1 MCLSSLWFRWW
12 EHWGDPSISTEA
24 ECLVRELISCGDG
37 WESHTWSPACQEGNN
52 TLFYHQLPSGY
63 QCTAGGTSFVYL
75 FVVFWV
81 FFACHGSFLFILLN
95 HLTQLQQTPRTATSL
110 VFRCFAELFFIPC
123 ESLEKSTTCWHFFL
137 IGCVSGGLR
146 QKRCDN
152 ECKCTNSMD
161 NWTIIGASL
170 GSSVNI
176 CL

>member
-1 MCLSSLWFRWW
+1 MRTLGWSKYLHWSWMLGKRADSMWWWLRISYLVSSHAKKATTPCF
-12 EHWGDPSISTEA
+12 I
-24 ECLVRELISCGDG
+24 
-37 WESHTWSPACQEGNN
+37 
-52 TLFYHQLPSGY
+52 
-63 QCTAGGTSFVYL
+63 TSYP
-75 FVVFWV
+75 VVFSALQGVRALFICLLFFWG

-95 HLTQLQQTPRTATSL
+95 HLTQLQQTPRTAMSL
-110 VFRCFAELFFIPC
+110 VFRCFAKLFFIPC

-137 IGCVSGGLR
+137 IGCVLRVLR

-152 ECKCTNSMD
+152 ECKCTNSMN

>member
-1 MCLSSLWFRWW
+1 MRTLGWSKYLHWSWMLGKRADFMWWWLRISYLVSSMPRRQQHPVL
-12 EHWGDPSISTEA
+12 
-24 ECLVRELISCGDG
+24 
-37 WESHTWSPACQEGNN
+37 SPATQWLSVHCR
-52 TLFYHQLPSGY
+52 GY
-63 QCTAGGTSFVYL
+63 ELCL
-75 FVVFWV
+75 FVCCFLGG
-81 FFACHGSFLFILLN
+81 FFARHGSFLFILLN